1 MTFFSEFDTKST
13 ESPIPYAIGLI
24 MCAFLS
30 SSLTNPYL
38 MFTSQKGLQI
48 RVALSSM
55 IYKKVVI
62 LLFLAFH
69 LKRIVKKISKFALK
83 I

>member
-1 MTFFSEFDTKST
+1 
-13 ESPIPYAIGLI
+13 

-55 IYKKVVI
+55 IYKKVV
-62 LLFLAFH
+62 LLHFVVNLFEKKSKKKLVNLH
-69 LKRIVKKISKFALK
+69 LKKIIDIF
-83 I
+83 